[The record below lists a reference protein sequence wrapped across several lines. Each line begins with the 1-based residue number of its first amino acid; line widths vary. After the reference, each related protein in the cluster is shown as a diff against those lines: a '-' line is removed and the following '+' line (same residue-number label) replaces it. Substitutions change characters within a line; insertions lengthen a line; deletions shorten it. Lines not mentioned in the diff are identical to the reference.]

1 MSITVRRPSDAETDE
16 LETPAT
22 TKKSK
27 GGARRDGAKALKA
40 GKKPKGVPKESKP
53 SSAAVKPTTPR
64 GEVLVVG
71 GQPRVDLLP
80 PEVRAA
86 RKAKRTRRALGY
98 GVLSTVIVMVLAAGA
113 AFAFNVAAQA
123 RMLIAQSE
131 TASILAQQQEFVVV
145 RAVQSQLGIAQAAQQ
160 VGASTEID
168 WKSYLSRVQATLPGD
183 VSMQKVTVDSSTPL
197 AIYTQATAPLQ
208 PSRVATLTFS
218 ASSPNLPQVPT
229 WLRSLAKLPG
239 YADATPG
246 TITLDKTTNQ
256 YTVNITMHI
265 NDAAFDKRFQPKG
278 K

>member
-1 MSITVRRPSDAETDE
+1 MSITLRRPSDAETE
-16 LETPAT
+16 QLETPPGSKKSMGRSRRDDEKTSNSA
-22 TKKSK
+22 KKSK
-27 GGARRDGAKALKA
+27 GLPA
-40 GKKPKGVPKESKP
+40 ESKP
-53 SSAAVKPTTPR
+53 SSAAQKPATSR
-64 GEVLVVG
+64 GEVLSVG
-71 GQPRVDLLP
+71 GEPRVDLLP

-98 GVLSTVIVMVLAAGA
+98 GVLATVIVMVLSAGA
-113 AFAFNVAAQA
+113 AFAFNVASQA
-123 RMLIAQSE
+123 RMLVAQSE
-131 TASILAQQQEFVVV
+131 TASLLAQQQDFVKV
-145 RAVQSQLGIAQAAQQ
+145 RAVQSQVGIAQAAQQ

-168 WKSYLSRVQATLPGD
+168 WKAYLSRVQATLPGE
-183 VSMQKVTVDSSTPL
+183 VLMQKVTVDSSTPL

-208 PSRVATLTFS
+208 PSRVATLTFT
-218 ASSPNLPQVPT
+218 ASSPNIPQVPT